1 MRLWYSQLNIYFIR
15 LVICTV
21 FYNFTTEARSWF
33 IMTLYFT
40 TAKIMIEKQKTSKD
54 ITALMWRTCAI
65 LTTTNIIKSQY
76 YILQTRPICR
86 ITSNTSYISIH
97 ARLSKYMSC
106 LSFYAQCFFFFMFVC
121 AFIFL
126 QDCNFYCGT
135 TVMNIVVLRSSASSD
150 FVIPKDDF
158 IIIAFF
164 LCMNIISYLLNHR
177 CDIARPSPSKCG
189 FISVDSSFSCFM

>member
-1 MRLWYSQLNIYFIR
+1 
-15 LVICTV
+15 
-21 FYNFTTEARSWF
+21 
-33 IMTLYFT
+33 
-40 TAKIMIEKQKTSKD
+40 MIEKQKTSKD

-106 LSFYAQCFFFFMFVC
+106 LSFYAQCFFFMFVLLFFC
-121 AFIFL
+121 RTAIFTAEL
-126 QDCNFYCGT
+126 QLWILLFRGA
-135 TVMNIVVLRSSASSD
+135 VLLPILSFPRMTLSLLPSFSAWILFHIYWTID
-150 FVIPKDDF
+150 VI
-158 IIIAFF
+158 
-164 LCMNIISYLLNHR
+164 
-177 CDIARPSPSKCG
+177 IARPSPSKCG